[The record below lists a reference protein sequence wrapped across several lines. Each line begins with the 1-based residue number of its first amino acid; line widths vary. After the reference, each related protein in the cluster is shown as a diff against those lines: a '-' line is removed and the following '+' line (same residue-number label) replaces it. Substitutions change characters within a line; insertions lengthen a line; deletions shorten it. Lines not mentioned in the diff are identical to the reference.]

1 MNDLE
6 RQSFNNMK
14 EQIEVRD
21 DIIDKLFLRLDNSER
36 NNEKLSKIFMIG
48 LVIGLLIVGLS
59 ISVPFCFFIKG
70 YFWSDYHIT
79 SYSNSYNESTG
90 NLTIDRGEK

>member
-21 DIIDKLFLRLDNSER
+21 EIIDQLFSRLDKSEK
-36 NNEKLSKIFMIG
+36 NNEKLSKIFMVG
-48 LVIGLLIVGLS
+48 LVVGLLIVGLS
-59 ISVPFCFFIKG
+59 ISVPFCFFISG
-70 YFWSDYHIT
+70 YFWSDYQVT
-79 SYSNSYNESTG
+79 SYNNSYNKADRDLS
-90 NLTIDRGEK
+90 IDRGDN